1 MRTVRLLQ
9 VAAEAEI
16 LRLRYL
22 MRRHGMRAA
31 FGVLAAIFGL
41 SVLVL
46 LDVTGWQLLRMYVT
60 AIYATLLLLGI
71 NLVIA
76 LVFGALAARSSVSTH
91 EREALKSASRRF
103 RRRVEHSAW
112 QPSFPSR
119 VIFSPATVGA
129 AHGDGHLGEGR
140 ELELLAPSTGH
151 RSTSAGKWSRH
162 ILKGLP
168 CCLDTEECFANCC
181 ANHQRG
187 GSDVASCHSPLTAR
201 TN

>member
-1 MRTVRLLQ
+1 VRTVRLLQ

-91 EREALKSASRRF
+91 EREALRIRQQALQEARGTLGLAALLPVTRYLLAGN
-103 RRRVEHSAW
+103 RRR
-112 QPSFPSR
+112 
-119 VIFSPATVGA
+119 GA
-129 AHGDGHLGEGR
+129 RRWPFGR
-140 ELELLAPSTGH
+140 GH
-151 RSTSAGKWSRH
+151 RA
-162 ILKGLP
+162 
-168 CCLDTEECFANCC
+168 
-181 ANHQRG
+181 
-187 GSDVASCHSPLTAR
+187 
-201 TN
+201 